1 MPEEPITEPRARQ
14 ARRRSPFL
22 AALLSAIVPGIG
34 HLYLGRRRR
43 GWVFVGIT
51 TALVVPAALL
61 LAVVVFGS
69 GLDLAL
75 AVSRPFFSSPNLL
88 ILLLVLNAAL
98 LGFRAFAVADAFLT
112 AGPGEGRLATRSI
125 LVAGLGVL
133 LIATAVPHLYVG
145 ERNLLL
151 HDLLTHDFVSDPNQT
166 ATTSTSTTSLPPA
179 GGSAPSS
186 TAPPTTTTSTLP
198 AAFPEEGRVNIL
210 LLGGD
215 SGVDRRGIR
224 TDTMIVLSIDPATG
238 WTAMFG
244 IPRNLFGLP
253 IPGGHPAQGAWDNCP
268 DCFGMIANELYA
280 WGLKRPDLFGEPNSG
295 ANATKSLVGY
305 LLDIDI
311 HYFALVDLEGFVEI
325 IDAIGGV
332 DIVVTE
338 RVYDSAYPNEDG
350 SISVVDLTPGTYH
363 MDGHLALYYARSR
376 QGSHDFSRMNRQR
389 CVLEAL
395 AEQADPVSLLRQ
407 FPTIVPAIES
417 SVLTDLPMA
426 AIPDFIELVAKV
438 NTQEIVSIRFMPD
451 APEFAGTSTS
461 YIGGWTADRYPIP
474 DRDFIAQT
482 VATALSLP
490 PLEAMEALNLQPLD
504 DLCGDTQ
511 TADAQP

>member
-1 MPEEPITEPRARQ
+1 MPEKPAGKPRAPEAGPRN
-14 ARRRSPFL
+14 AL
-22 AALLSAIVPGIG
+22 VAASLSAVVPGAG
-34 HLYLGRRRR
+34 HLYLGQRRR
-43 GWVFVGIT
+43 GWIFIAIT
-51 TALVVPAALL
+51 AAVVVPAGLL
-61 LAVVVFGS
+61 LALVIYGG

-75 AVSRPFFSSPNLL
+75 TVSRPFFSHPHLL
-88 ILLLVLNAAL
+88 ILLVVLNAAL
-98 LGFRAFAVADAFLT
+98 LGFRAFAVTDAFLS
-112 AGPGEGRLATRSI
+112 AGPARFRPRTRPA
-125 LVAGLGVL
+125 VAAGMLVL
-133 LIATAVPHLYVG
+133 LAAVLIPHLYVG
-145 ERNLLL
+145 HRNLLL
-151 HDLLTHDFVSDPNQT
+151 HDLLTHDFVTDPNQAET
-166 ATTSTSTTSLPPA
+166 TTTVTTSGSLTTTSTSSPVDPT
-179 GGSAPSS
+179 
-186 TAPPTTTTSTLP
+186 TTTTSTLP
-198 AAFPEEGRVNIL
+198 EGLPEEGRVNIL

-224 TDTMIVLSIDPATG
+224 TDTMIVLSIDPETG

-253 IPGGHPAQGAWDNCP
+253 FPPGHPGSDAWDNC
-268 DCFGMIANELYA
+268 DGCFGMIANELYA
-280 WGLKRPDLFGEPNSG
+280 WGLKRPDLFGDPNSG
-295 ANATKSLVGY
+295 ANAMKSLVGY
-305 LLDIDI
+305 LLGIDI

-338 RVYDSAYPNEDG
+338 RVYDTAYPNEDG
-350 SISVVDLTPGTYH
+350 TVSVMDLQPGTYH

-395 AEQADPVSLLRQ
+395 AEQADPVSLLQQ
-407 FPTIVPAIES
+407 FPTIVPAVEE
-417 SVLTDLPMA
+417 SVLTDLPMS

-451 APEFAGTSTS
+451 APEFAGTATS

-490 PLEAMEALNLQPLD
+490 PLEAMEVLNLQPLD

-511 TADAQP
+511 S